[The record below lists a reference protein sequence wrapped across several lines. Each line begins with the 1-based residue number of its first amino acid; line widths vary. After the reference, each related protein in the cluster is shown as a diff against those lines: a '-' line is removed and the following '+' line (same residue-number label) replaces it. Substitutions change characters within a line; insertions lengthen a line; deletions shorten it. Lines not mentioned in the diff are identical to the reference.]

1 VPGPST
7 CLPFATQDGWT
18 AMPTIAAAAIAAA
31 AITTAAAA
39 AATTTTTTNVVAQ
52 ESVRHAAG
60 CRDVVVGKLC
70 LSATAEA
77 ATNHR
82 GRWKYRHFVLPQ

>member
-70 LSATAEA
+70 LSAT
-77 ATNHR
+77 H
-82 GRWKYRHFVLPQ
+82 LPR